1 MDGGRTE
8 KSNRGFTMK
17 QYKHAFVIGRFLPPH
32 IGHLSMINFA
42 NQFAEHTTLLVEQ
55 EHNEAICVDD
65 RVHWLKHSVHENEVS
80 VLPLYGTHPASPPS
94 DPHEAAQFWLYW
106 KNLIAQYAPQTDV
119 LISSDDYGQRLA
131 QDQNVPWL
139 PFDRKT
145 FPISATI
152 VKEKP
157 WDRYQWLVPAAQQSL
172 LRRLVVVGAESTGKS
187 VLCENLA
194 RTGNPSTVF
203 VPEYAE
209 HWIRRQPEQPWDAD
223 TLLTFLN
230 GQTASRNGLRAVA
243 NRWMCEDS
251 HALTTAVWAE
261 YLGHH
266 DLAEYA
272 YQCAQR
278 DRPHHVIVCSTEG
291 AVWSKDVHRPDQ
303 SDMAFFEHK
312 FIEKLDE
319 WGWDYSV
326 VSGDWDTRTT
336 QAVAVRERFL
346 YRWQTAHWADWAGT
360 SITQRRM
367 GVQK

>member
-1 MDGGRTE
+1 
-8 KSNRGFTMK
+8 MK

-32 IGHLSMINFA
+32 IGHLSMVKFA
-42 NQFAEHTTLLVEQ
+42 NQFAQRTTLLVEQ
-55 EHNEAICVDD
+55 DLNEAIPVDD
-65 RVHWLKHSVHENEVS
+65 RVHWLKQSVHENEVN
-80 VLPLYGTHPASPPS
+80 VIPLYGIHPPSPPA
-94 DPHEAAQFWLYW
+94 DEEGAKEFWLYW
-106 KNLIAQYAPQTDV
+106 KNLIAQCAPNIDV

-152 VKEKP
+152 VKERP
-157 WDRYQWLVPAAQQSL
+157 WDRYQWLVPAAREAL
-172 LRRLVVVGAESTGKS
+172 LRRLVIVGAESTGKS
-187 VLCENLA
+187 HLCEHLA
-194 RTGNPSTVF
+194 HTGQNPTVF

-209 HWIRRQPEQPWDAD
+209 HWIRRHANQNWDSE

-266 DLAEYA
+266 DLATQA
-272 YQCAQR
+272 YNQAQN
-278 DRPHHVIVCSTEG
+278 DRPHHIIVCSTKG
-291 AVWSKDVHRPDQ
+291 AVWEADVHRPEQ
-303 SDMAFFEHK
+303 SDLDFFEEK

-326 VSGDWDTRTT
+326 VSGDWDTRTA
-336 QAVAVRERFL
+336 QGVAVRERFL

-360 SITQRRM
+360 SINPRRL
-367 GVQK
+367 GIQK